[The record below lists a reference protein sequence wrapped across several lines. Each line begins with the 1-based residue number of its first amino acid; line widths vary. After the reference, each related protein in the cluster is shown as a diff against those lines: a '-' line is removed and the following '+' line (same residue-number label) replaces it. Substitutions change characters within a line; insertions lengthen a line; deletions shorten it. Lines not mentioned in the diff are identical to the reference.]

1 MRHENAADYLG
12 CTRRN
17 PCGPVG
23 YVLQP
28 CRPAAVA
35 RRNERERNR
44 VRLVNMGFAT
54 LRQHVPN
61 GTKNRKMSKVETL
74 RSAVEYIK
82 QLQELL
88 TDQDGSSH
96 YEETFLTTKTHV
108 DPISSAVT
116 RSLYQSYCTASP
128 PPSFEPEGLTPSG
141 PQQESFNVNFQ
152 LSPNGSTGYETPSS
166 PGSTTNDISSA
177 ISSARDHLCYS
188 TTPERGFSEGS
199 QPGSEESDLLNFA
212 SWFV

>member
-1 MRHENAADYLG
+1 MRHENAIDYLD
-12 CTRRN
+12 CTRRR
-17 PCGPVG
+17 PCGSVG

-61 GTKNRKMSKVETL
+61 GNKNRKMSKVETL

-88 TDQDGSSH
+88 TDQDGGSG
-96 YEETFLTTKTHV
+96 YGETFLATKSDV
-108 DPISSAVT
+108 DSNSFAVT
-116 RSLYQSYCTASP
+116 CSVYQSYCTGSST
-128 PPSFEPEGLTPSG
+128 PSFESEGLTPSG
-141 PQQESFNVNFQ
+141 PQQERFNFNFQ
-152 LSPNGSTGYETPSS
+152 LSPNRSTGSETPSS

-177 ISSARDHLCYS
+177 ISSARNQLSYS
-188 TTPERGFSEGS
+188 TTPERSRSEVDQYDS
-199 QPGSEESDLLNFA
+199 DETDLLNFA
-212 SWFV
+212 KWFV